1 MYDPPVT
8 PLLILNA
15 LRMSFFNP
23 FRRAQKEAETGQ
35 IVIQVKWGREK
46 WVSPLV
52 FPISSPSDST
62 PLKKRANQPS
72 TINDEDGDERE

>member
-1 MYDPPVT
+1 MYTPLVT

-15 LRMSFFNP
+15 LGMSFFNP

-46 WVSPLV
+46 WVPILSSRNHQPKSMV
-52 FPISSPSDST
+52 F
-62 PLKKRANQPS
+62 
-72 TINDEDGDERE
+72 